1 MGGDEIGMDWSAVGC
16 VEIDGGSFTDMDE
29 SVVVV
34 PLVTP
39 SSEAPGS

>member
-1 MGGDEIGMDWSAVGC
+1 MTTSGEGMGGDEIGMDCSVVGC

-34 PLVTP
+34 PLA
-39 SSEAPGS
+39 AP